1 MTNSSKTDSQAA
13 QKRNQ
18 RYNDKTAEEKVA
30 DAQAAALALS
40 NLSTARRN
48 EALTAIADTIE
59 ANTDRILEANAADV
73 ADAEKQVE
81 AGEYTQAFVDRL
93 MLSESKI
100 ESIAEMVRS
109 VAEQDDPLGETLT
122 ARKLDAD
129 LDLYKVTVPIG
140 VIGTVFE
147 SRPDALVQISALS
160 IKSGNAVILKGGSEA
175 ARSNQVLYECI
186 LEATPA
192 VPSGWAQ
199 LIEAREDVQTLLEMD
214 DAVDLIMP
222 RGSSSFVQYV
232 QDNTSIPVLGHT
244 EGVCHVYVDSKA
256 DLEMATAVAYDAK
269 VQYPAV
275 CNAVETLVIHES
287 VATSFLSQMIE
298 QYQDAGVELRGDE
311 RTQSIVATELDTDTE
326 IIAATEDDWT
336 TEYGDLILSIA
347 VVDSLTDA
355 IDHVNMYGSKH
366 TESIITKDDS
376 RAGQFMRAV
385 DAASVFHNASTRF
398 ADGFRFGLGAEV
410 GISTGKIHARGPVG
424 LDGLTTYK
432 YHLEGDGQQVAAY
445 TGSDAKSFDHTEF
458 NGTWSPTNDT

>member
-1 MTNSSKTDSQAA
+1 MTNMTDSGEIDPQ
-13 QKRNQ
+13 
-18 RYNDKTAEEKVA
+18 TAEEKVT
-30 DAQAAALALS
+30 DAQTAALSLS

-59 ANTDRILEANAADV
+59 RNVDRILEANAADV
-73 ADAEKQVE
+73 ADAEKQVD

-93 MLSESKI
+93 TLSAAKI

-122 ARKLDAD
+122 ARELDDD
-129 LDLYKVTVPIG
+129 LNLYKVTVPIG

-160 IKSGNAVILKGGSEA
+160 LKSGNAVILKGGSEA
-175 ARSNQVLYECI
+175 ERSNRVLYNCI
-186 LEATPA
+186 LEATPE

-244 EGVCHVYVDSKA
+244 EGVCHVYVDSEA

-275 CNAVETLVIHES
+275 CNAVETLLVHES
-287 VATSFLSQMIE
+287 VAPSFLSQMMK
-298 QYQDAGVELRGDE
+298 QYRDAGVEIRGDE
-311 RTQSIVATELDTDTE
+311 RTQSIVDTESNISEE
-326 IIAATEDDWT
+326 IIAATEADWT
-336 TEYGDLILSIA
+336 TEYGDRIVSIA

-355 IDHVNMYGSKH
+355 IDHINMYGSKH
-366 TESIITKDDS
+366 TESILTQDDN
-376 RAGQFMRAV
+376 RAEQFMRAV

-432 YHLEGDGQQVAAY
+432 YHLEGDGQQVATYA
-445 TGSDAKSFDHTEF
+445 GSDAKPFDHAEF
-458 NGTWSPTNDT
+458 DETWPVRNDDG

>member
-1 MTNSSKTDSQAA
+1 MTDSGEIDPQ
-13 QKRNQ
+13 
-18 RYNDKTAEEKVA
+18 TAEEKVT
-30 DAQAAALALS
+30 DAQTAALSLS
-40 NLSTARRN
+40 NLSTPRRN

-59 ANTDRILEANAADV
+59 RNVDRILEANAADV
-73 ADAEKQVE
+73 ADAEKQVD

-93 MLSESKI
+93 TLSAAKI

-122 ARKLDAD
+122 ARELDDD
-129 LDLYKVTVPIG
+129 LNLYKVTVPIG

-160 IKSGNAVILKGGSEA
+160 LKSGNAVILKGGSEA
-175 ARSNQVLYECI
+175 ERSNRVLYNCI
-186 LEATPA
+186 LEATPE

-244 EGVCHVYVDSKA
+244 EGVCHVYVDSEA

-275 CNAVETLVIHES
+275 CNAVETLLVHES
-287 VATSFLSQMIE
+287 VAPSFLSQMMK
-298 QYQDAGVELRGDE
+298 QYRDAGVEIRGDE
-311 RTQSIVATELDTDTE
+311 RTQSIVDTESNISEE
-326 IIAATEDDWT
+326 IIAATEADWT
-336 TEYGDLILSIA
+336 TEYGDRIVSIA

-355 IDHVNMYGSKH
+355 IDHINMYGSKH
-366 TESIITKDDS
+366 TESILTQDDN
-376 RAGQFMRAV
+376 RAEQFMRAV

-432 YHLEGDGQQVAAY
+432 YHLEGDGQQVATYA
-445 TGSDAKSFDHTEF
+445 GSDAKPFDHAEF
-458 NGTWSPTNDT
+458 DETWPIRNDDG